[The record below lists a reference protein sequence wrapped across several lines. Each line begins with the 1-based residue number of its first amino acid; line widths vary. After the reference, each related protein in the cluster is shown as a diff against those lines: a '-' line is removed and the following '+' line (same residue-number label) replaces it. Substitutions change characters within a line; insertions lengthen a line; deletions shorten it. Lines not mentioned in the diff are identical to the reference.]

1 MGVHVVQAGEGHV
14 GYEGP
19 GGGLLEHVPHPAAG
33 HDGELAGEGGHHE
46 VADAQQ
52 LGVDDGRVP
61 RVGPLHLTE
70 SNIKIKIN

>member
-1 MGVHVVQAGEGHV
+1 MLVGVIEVLS
-14 GYEGP
+14 
-19 GGGLLEHVPHPAAG
+19 LLEHVPHPAAG
-33 HDGELAGEGGHHE
+33 HDGELAGEGGHHK

-70 SNIKIKIN
+70 SNIKIKNKLI